1 MLKRLVRGALA
12 AGVMGLAP
20 VAVSHAAVNISN
32 SCSSG
37 SLVVC
42 ISYTLTPIAATPQT
56 DDYSI
61 TYTVNSVNAG
71 GSFFL
76 TAVGLANVT
85 GTFVGLTSPAGWTFS
100 NGASGNCSDLSNI
113 GGLVFCDATN
123 GNSGIT
129 SVTFT
134 FTYSGTE
141 ALLSTADVASHV
153 QGIANG
159 NGTCSAKPFTDV
171 QSATTGVTS
180 ISATDC
186 TPTTST
192 PEPASLL
199 LVGSGL
205 AGLGGLISRRRRA
218 A

>member
-20 VAVSHAAVNISN
+20 VAAAHAAVNIVN

-37 SLVVC
+37 ALVVC
-42 ISYTLTPIAATPQT
+42 ISYSLTPIVATPQT

-71 GSFFL
+71 GNFFL

-85 GTFVGLTSPAGWTFS
+85 GTFTGLTSSQAGWTFGGS
-100 NGASGNCSDLSNI
+100 CNDLSNI
-113 GGLVFCDATN
+113 SGLVFCDATN
-123 GNSGIT
+123 GNSGIKT
-129 SVTFT
+129 ITFT

-141 ALLSTADVASHV
+141 TLLSSADVASHV

-159 NGTCSAKPFTDV
+159 ANTCSAKPLTDV
-171 QSATTGVTS
+171 QRATTGVTS

-205 AGLGGLISRRRRA
+205 AGLGGFVRRRRRA
-218 A
+218 